1 MNDALNWPAPAQAA
15 LAARHQAESTAGRQ
29 RSARQTL
36 RLLLLRSLAP
46 VSRWTTPAPPTA
58 PPQRVLLIRPDHL
71 GDLLFTT
78 PALQRLRQVWPNAHI
93 TALVGPWGQPILADH
108 PALDEILTL
117 PFPGFTR
124 QPATSPWAPYRLL
137 AAEADRLRAGH
148 FDLALILRF
157 DHWWGAWLAQRAHI
171 PRRFGF
177 AVPECAPFLTT
188 AVPYNPRRHE
198 VEQNL
203 ALVAAAS
210 GQPEI
215 TPGPLHFSV
224 PPAAAAWA
232 AAWLA
237 GRSLADRPL
246 VALLPGAGA
255 AVKLWR
261 AESWAALAA
270 ALQARGLTPLLA
282 GGAGEVALAQAINA
296 CLPEPLP
303 SAVGETSLA
312 QLAALLQRSA
322 LVIGLDSGPMHLAAA
337 LGVPTIHLY
346 GPVSA
351 ASFGPWGDPARHRVI
366 TSAWACVPCNRLD
379 FTDADLPLHPCV
391 RAITVEQVLA
401 ALPAA
406 VS

>member
-46 VSRWTTPAPPTA
+46 VSRWTTPAEPIA

-177 AVPECAPFLTT
+177 AVPECVPFLTT
-188 AVPYNPRRHE
+188 AVPYVRARH
-198 VEQNL
+198 
-203 ALVAAAS
+203 VARAHRA
-210 GQPEI
+210 ERL
-215 TPGPLHFSV
+215 T
-224 PPAAAAWA
+224 A
-232 AAWLA
+232 
-237 GRSLADRPL
+237 RPL

-351 ASFGPWGDPARHRVI
+351 ASF
-366 TSAWACVPCNRLD
+366 AWASRSAGIDAVCVPCNRLD

>member
-1 MNDALNWPAPAQAA
+1 MHWPPAEQAA
-15 LAARHQAESTAGRQ
+15 LAARHQAENAGRRP

-46 VSRWTTPAPPTA
+46 LRGQPTPAPPA
-58 PPQRVLLIRPDHL
+58 GPPQRVLLIRPDHL

-78 PALQRLRQVWPNAHI
+78 PALHRLRQAWPHAAI

-108 PALDEILTL
+108 PALDQILTL

-124 QPATSPWAPYRLL
+124 QPAANPWAPYRLL
-137 AAEADRLRAGH
+137 ATEAARLRAGQ
-148 FDLALILRF
+148 FDLALILRC
-157 DHWWGAWLAQRAHI
+157 DHWWGAWLARRAHI
-171 PRRFGF
+171 PRRIGF
-177 AVPECAPFLTT
+177 AIPECIPFLTT
-188 AVPYNPRRHE
+188 AVPYNPQRHE

-203 ALVAAAS
+203 ALVAAAC
-210 GQPEI
+210 GQLEMAPA
-215 TPGPLHFSV
+215 PLHFSA

-232 AAWLA
+232 QAWLA

-246 VALLPGAGA
+246 VVLLPGAGA

-261 AESWAALAA
+261 AEAWADLAR
-270 ALQARGLTPLLA
+270 ALQARGANPLLA

-303 SAVGETSLA
+303 SAVGETSLG

-322 LVIGLDSGPMHLAAA
+322 LAIGLDSGPMHLAAA

-366 TSAWACVPCNRLD
+366 TSAWACLPCNRLD
-379 FTDADLPLHPCV
+379 FRPDELPLHPCV
-391 RAITVEQVLA
+391 RAITVSQVLA

-406 VS
+406 

>member
-71 GDLLFTT
+71 GDLLLTT
-78 PALQRLRQVWPNAHI
+78 PALHHLRQVWPNAHI

-177 AVPECAPFLTT
+177 AVPECVPFLTT

-203 ALVAAAS
+203 ALVAAACNR
-210 GQPEI
+210 PEI

-224 PPAAAAWA
+224 PPA
-232 AAWLA
+232 
-237 GRSLADRPL
+237 
-246 VALLPGAGA
+246 
-255 AVKLWR
+255 

-282 GGAGEVALAQAINA
+282 GGAGEVALAQAINPG
-296 CLPEPLP
+296 LPEPLP

-322 LVIGLDSGPMHLAAA
+322 LVIGLDSGPMHLAVA

-346 GPVSA
+346 GPVDVDARVALEALGRPGASSRHHLRLGLRSLQSA
-351 ASFGPWGDPARHRVI
+351 RLHGRRPAPASLRARHHRRASAGRPARR
-366 TSAWACVPCNRLD
+366 S
-379 FTDADLPLHPCV
+379 
-391 RAITVEQVLA
+391 VLNQTLLA
-401 ALPAA
+401 TYSCGHAMPG
-406 VS
+406 VQ